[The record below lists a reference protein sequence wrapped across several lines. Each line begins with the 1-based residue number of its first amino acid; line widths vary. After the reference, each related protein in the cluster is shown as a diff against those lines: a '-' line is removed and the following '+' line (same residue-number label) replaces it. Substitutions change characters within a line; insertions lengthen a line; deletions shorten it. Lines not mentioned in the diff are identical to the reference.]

1 MSGNYVNYS
10 RPLSQIGFRPMR
22 VTHPAHAA
30 ALSGIGSLGD
40 DSATLSSI
48 GFSSAQV
55 AQILSAYQSG
65 ALSDAGYQQLVSGNV
80 DPSNLADF
88 LATDPGAPD
97 ASGAS
102 GATGASAA
110 GVPTGTSL
118 LYQASVPAQL
128 FSSSG
133 VPAFLSSL
141 NGVLGPQG
149 IQVVGSSSSSA
160 GLMVFTIQLQ
170 LLITGAGF
178 AKAQDVQAVVDHA
191 VYTLRGQLP
200 TASNIS
206 VTGVPG
212 AATGALPST
221 QGIGT
226 WIEQNMT
233 VILLGIAAIVVLPTI
248 VRKL

>member
-22 VTHPAHAA
+22 VTHPAQAA

-40 DSATLSSI
+40 DSATLAGL
-48 GFSSAQV
+48 GFSSAQIS
-55 AQILSAYQSG
+55 QILSAYQSG
-65 ALSDAGYQQLVSGNV
+65 ALSDGGYQALVSGFV
-80 DPSNLADF
+80 DPSQLADF
-88 LATDPGAPD
+88 LAADPGATTT
-97 ASGAS
+97 AAA
-102 GATGASAA
+102 ATGASAA

-118 LYQASVPAQL
+118 TYQASIPAQL

-141 NGVLGPQG
+141 NGVLGPLG
-149 IQVVGSSSSSA
+149 IEVVGSSSSSA
-160 GLMVFTIQLQ
+160 GLMTFTIQLQ

-178 AKAQDVQAVVDHA
+178 AKAQDVQADVDHA

-200 TASNIS
+200 TSSSIAIS
-206 VTGVPG
+206 GLPG
-212 AATGALPST
+212 AATALPST
-221 QGIGT
+221 SDIGT

-233 VILLGIAAIVVLPTI
+233 MILLGIAAIVVLPTL
-248 VRKL
+248 VKKL